1 MKAKKQRHKKH
12 DDKIPPDFL
21 LQIIEERER
30 NKLRVYVKKD
40 CLVWSEEPK
49 SDSFVFTWY
58 ILYQY
63 QKGIA
68 GIVITP
74 FIWVI
79 DTNSS
84 PLNVV
89 QVGSIV
95 YDHMG
100 EVEVI
105 GPGVIGGKRKERL
118 WEMIERI
125 RDLEEVIKRIERMK
139 EKGKDKKG
147 IDLN

>member
-1 MKAKKQRHKKH
+1 MRAKKQRYKKH
-12 DDKIPPDFL
+12 NDKIPPDFL

-30 NKLRVYVKKD
+30 NKLKVYLKRD
-40 CLVWSEEPK
+40 CLVWSEEPS
-49 SDSFVFTWY
+49 SDNLIFTRY

-105 GPGVIGGKRKERL
+105 GPGVIGGKRKEGL
-118 WEMIERI
+118 WELIERI
-125 RDLEEVIKRIERMK
+125 RWLEQIAKKLEGMK
-139 EKGKDKKG
+139 EERKDKKG